1 MTARVGL
8 MGVQC
13 DTANMGLAALAY
25 SVIGIVHDLVP
36 GEAEIVLFSINS
48 DVELARMA
56 ESLGISNKRF
66 TAVPFYRKKPAA
78 MVNSARQMRQCDV
91 ILDFTG
97 GDSFS
102 DIYGIKRLVRK
113 LGDKQMALAS
123 RVPFV
128 LAPQT
133 IGPFERRV
141 TLPWVKHVLNRAA
154 LVYTRDQ
161 LSRDFLAGLTRR
173 EVLVATDVAVTLPW
187 APNLFDLPETDRP
200 RVGFNVSGLLW
211 NGGYTG
217 RNQFNLLTEYRDY
230 CRGVIDGLRAE
241 CAEVHLVP
249 HVLSRG
255 DAEDEDD
262 VAVSRVLADQH
273 PECILAPTFRSPM
286 EAKSYI
292 SQLDVLIG
300 SRMHAT
306 IAAFTSGVPTVPVAY
321 SRKFAGFFEN
331 LGYPVL
337 VDLSELETQTAVE
350 ATLGHV
356 RGRAALVPAVTEG
369 DRRAQDRIRSFTTRL
384 AALLER

>member
-1 MTARVGL
+1 MS
-8 MGVQC
+8 C
-13 DTANMGLAALAY
+13 
-25 SVIGIVHDLVP
+25 
-36 GEAEIVLFSINS
+36 
-48 DVELARMA
+48 
-56 ESLGISNKRF
+56 
-66 TAVPFYRKKPAA
+66 
-78 MVNSARQMRQCDV
+78 
-91 ILDFTG
+91 
-97 GDSFS
+97 
-102 DIYGIKRLVRK
+102 
-113 LGDKQMALAS
+113 
-123 RVPFV
+123 
-128 LAPQT
+128 
-133 IGPFERRV
+133 
-141 TLPWVKHVLNRAA
+141 
-154 LVYTRDQ
+154 
-161 LSRDFLAGLTRR
+161 
-173 EVLVATDVAVTLPW
+173 
-187 APNLFDLPETDRP
+187 P
-200 RVGFNVSGLLW
+200 R
-211 NGGYTG
+211 
-217 RNQFNLLTEYRDY
+217 
-230 CRGVIDGLRAE
+230 
-241 CAEVHLVP
+241 
-249 HVLSRG
+249 

-356 RGRAALVPAVTEG
+356 RGRAALVPTVTEG